1 MKKNSNTVKI
11 REAHAGQIPVRER
24 TEAGQGRLV
33 PRRKKRRSA
42 SRIILGI
49 FGRLLTAV
57 LIVVLTI
64 VVIFFGALTMIH
76 KGPYPKTRALFV
88 STVMETS
95 AAKFMATMYMS
106 DEEIKEMIN
115 KNSVDNFKD
124 VITNPD
130 DIIIPDDVHGDEKE
144 IEIID
149 ITGAT
154 YKGKMMIVKDPSRIA
169 VATIP
174 RFGEG
179 MGQRTHEIIIQND
192 AVAGINAGGFLDYG
206 GQGDGGTPDG
216 LIIQN
221 GKIMYGSQN
230 TEYDVIGF
238 DDKHI
243 LTLGRMTGKQALE
256 RNVQEAVSFGPFL
269 IMNGEPGHSLG
280 SGGGLN
286 PRTAIGQR
294 KDGAV
299 LLLVVDGRQ
308 PSSLGALYTDLIDI
322 MLEFG
327 AYNAANLDGGS
338 STVMVYEDQ
347 IINTC
352 VSLYGPR
359 KTPSAIIVKEKGE

>member
-1 MKKNSNTVKI
+1 MRKHTDKQQI
-11 REAHAGQIPVRER
+11 REAHAVPQAAGRV
-24 TEAGQGRLV
+24 TEKQ
-33 PRRKKRRSA
+33 RRKPSAGRRA
-42 SRIILGI
+42 AKVFARTGAGLLII
-49 FGRLLTAV
+49 
-57 LIVVLTI
+57 VLTI
-64 VVIFFGALTMIH
+64 AALFFGALTMIH
-76 KGPYPKTRALFV
+76 KGPYPRTKALFV

-95 AAKFMATMYMS
+95 ALKFMARMYMS
-106 DEEIKEMIN
+106 EDEIAEMLK
-115 KNSVDNFKD
+115 KNSVDNFEGETTD
-124 VITNPD
+124 PG
-130 DIIIPDDVHGDEKE
+130 DIEIPDDVADDEKDLE
-144 IEIID
+144 IIEIK
-149 ITGAT
+149 GAT
-154 YKGKMMIVKDPSRIA
+154 YRGKLMIVKDPSRIA

-174 RFGEG
+174 KFGEG
-179 MGQRTHEIIIQND
+179 MGLRTHEIIIAHD

-206 GQGDGGTPDG
+206 GKGDGGTPDG
-216 LIIQN
+216 IIIQN
-221 GKIMYGSQN
+221 GKLVYGSMSR
-230 TEYDVIGF
+230 TYDLIGF
-238 DDKHI
+238 DDRHVLI
-243 LTLGRMTGKQALE
+243 LGKMTGKQALE

-269 IMNGEPGHSLG
+269 IINGEPGHSLG

-322 MLEFG
+322 MLEYG

-359 KTPSAIIVKEKGE
+359 RTPSAIIVKEKGE

>member
-1 MKKNSNTVKI
+1 MKKNSVLKGPHERNVGLPLHGDRNSQRENSTKARLKKPRGFRTIMI
-11 REAHAGQIPVRER
+11 RIFTGIVIFIC
-24 TEAGQGRLV
+24 
-33 PRRKKRRSA
+33 S
-42 SRIILGI
+42 IL
-49 FGRLLTAV
+49 LL
-57 LIVVLTI
+57 
-64 VVIFFGALTMIH
+64 FFGALHLIH
-76 KGPYPKTRALFV
+76 HGPYPKTRALFV
-88 STVMETS
+88 NTVMETS
-95 AAKFMATMYMS
+95 AAKFMAQWYLT
-106 DEEIKEMIN
+106 DEEIEEIIRL
-115 KNSVDNFKD
+115 NSVDGFGDETTDTDEIK
-124 VITNPD
+124 
-130 DIIIPDDVHGDEKE
+130 IPDQVSDDEEE

-149 ITGAT
+149 IKGGT
-154 YKGKMMIVKDPSRIA
+154 YKGKLMIVKDPSRIA

-192 AVAGINAGGFLDYG
+192 ALAGINAGGFLDPG
-206 GQGDGGTPDG
+206 GKGDGGTPDG
-216 LIIQN
+216 IIIQD
-221 GKIMYGSQN
+221 GRIMFGSLGGTYN
-230 TEYDVIGF
+230 VIGF
-238 DDKHI
+238 DSNHV
-243 LTLGRMTGKQALE
+243 LCLGKMTGKQALE
-256 RNVQEAVSFGPFL
+256 RSIQEAVSFGPFL
-269 IMNGEPGHSLG
+269 IINGEPGHSLG

-322 MLEFG
+322 MMEYG

-359 KTPSAIIVKEKGE
+359 RTPSAIIVKEKTE